1 VGEDQLNGGVFTG
14 LTGEFWDLIR
24 PLLEENET
32 CFGISLDRLLQVEGE
47 RRDPAQ
53 VYRVIVPHATE
64 ALQPEAAWVRQ
75 EH

>member
-1 VGEDQLNGGVFTG
+1 M
-14 LTGEFWDLIR
+14 
-24 PLLEENET
+24 ENEA
-32 CFGISLDRLLQVEGE
+32 CFGISLDRLLQVDGE
-47 RRDPAQ
+47 RSDPAQ